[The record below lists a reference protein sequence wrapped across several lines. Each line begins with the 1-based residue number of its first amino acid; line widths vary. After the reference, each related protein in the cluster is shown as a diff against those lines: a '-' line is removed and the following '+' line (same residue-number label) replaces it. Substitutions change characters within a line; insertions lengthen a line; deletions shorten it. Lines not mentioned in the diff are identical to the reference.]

1 MSPKLLLPTLSLAAV
16 VLVACAKGEQTGQS
30 TDATA
35 RNLTLAPTESTAAV
49 RDVPAPATERAR
61 AAPERKAPTPK
72 RAAPKPVATAPAPP
86 APPAS
91 LTLAAGTRVPLAAQ
105 DTITTRG
112 AKPGDAFTAT
122 VSQDVKDA
130 AGRVVIPAGATG
142 AGTIVAAEAAH
153 PNSTGIL
160 QLNVTSVTVH
170 GVSYP
175 IDAAVVAMDTV
186 RKGRGVT
193 AGDAEKVGG
202 GAVAGA
208 IVGRLLGKDTKGT
221 LIGGAVGAAAGAAV
235 AHETRSIDVVI
246 PKGAAITI
254 ALTKPLVVKRS

>member
-1 MSPKLLLPTLSLAAV
+1 L
-16 VLVACAKGEQTGQS
+16 LVACAKGEQTSQS

-49 RDVPAPATERAR
+49 RDVPAPTSEPAR
-61 AAPERKAPTPK
+61 AVAERKEPTPK
-72 RAAPKPVATAPAPP
+72 RAAPKPAVTAP

-91 LTLAAGTRVPLAAQ
+91 LTLAAGTRLPLAAQ

-112 AKPGDAFTAT
+112 AKTGDPFTAS

-130 AGRVVIPAGATG
+130 AGRVVIPAGATV
-142 AGTIVAAEAAH
+142 AGTIAAAEAAH

-160 QLNVTSVTVH
+160 QLNVTSVTVR

-175 IDAAVVAMDTV
+175 IEAAVVAMDTV

-208 IVGRLLGKDTKGT
+208 IVGRLLGKDGKGT

-235 AHETRSIDVVI
+235 ARETRSIDVVI

-254 ALTKPLVVKRS
+254 ALTKPLVVKRG

>member
-1 MSPKLLLPTLSLAAV
+1 MSPKLLLPTLSLAAAV
-16 VLVACAKGEQTGQS
+16 VVACAKGEQTSQS

-35 RNLTLAPTESTAAV
+35 RNLTLAPTESTAVV
-49 RDVPAPATERAR
+49 RDVPVPTAEPAR
-61 AAPERKAPTPK
+61 AAPERKAPAPK
-72 RAAPKPVATAPAPP
+72 RVAPKPTVTAP

-112 AKPGDAFTAT
+112 AKAGDAFTAT
-122 VSQDVKDA
+122 VNQDVKDA
-130 AGRVVIPAGATG
+130 AGRVVLPAGATV
-142 AGTIVAAEAAH
+142 AGTIAAAEAAH

-160 QLNVTSVTVH
+160 QLTLTSVTVR

-175 IDAAVVAMDTV
+175 IEAAVVAMDTV

-246 PKGAAITI
+246 PKGATITI

>member
-1 MSPKLLLPTLSLAAV
+1 MHPKLLLPIASLAAA
-16 VLVACAKGEQTGQS
+16 VLIACAKGEQTSQS

-49 RDVPAPATERAR
+49 RDVPAPTTEPAR

-72 RAAPKPVATAPAPP
+72 PVPPKATVKAPAPP
-86 APPAS
+86 AP

-112 AKPGDAFTAT
+112 AKAGDAFTAA
-122 VSQDVKDA
+122 VSQDVKDV
-130 AGRVVIPAGATG
+130 AGRVVLPAGATV
-142 AGTIVAAEAAH
+142 AGTIVAADAAH
-153 PNSTGIL
+153 ANSTGIL
-160 QLNVTSVTVH
+160 QLSVTSVTVR

-193 AGDAEKVGG
+193 VGDAEKVGG

-208 IVGRLLGKDTKGT
+208 IVGKLLGKDTKGA

-246 PKGAAITI
+246 PKGATITI
-254 ALTKPLVVKRS
+254 ALTKPLVVKRG

>member
-1 MSPKLLLPTLSLAAV
+1 MSPKPLLLRVASLATAL
-16 VLVACAKGEQTGQS
+16 LVACAKGEQTSQS

-49 RDVPAPATERAR
+49 RDVPAPTTARAR
-61 AAPERKAPTPK
+61 AAPERAPTPQ
-72 RAAPKPVATAPAPP
+72 RPAPKPAPAPP
-86 APPAS
+86 AF
-91 LTLAAGTRVPLAAQ
+91 LTLAAGTHVPLAAH

-112 AKPGDAFTAT
+112 ANAGDPFSAT
-122 VSQDVKDA
+122 VNRDVKDA
-130 AGRVVIPAGATG
+130 AGRVVLPAGATV
-142 AGTIVAAEAAH
+142 AGTIAAAEAAH

-160 QLNVTSVTVH
+160 QLNVTSVTVRD
-170 GVSYP
+170 VSYP
-175 IDAAVVAMDTV
+175 IEAAVVAMDTV

-208 IVGRLLGKDTKGT
+208 IVGRLLGKDSKGT

-235 AHETRSIDVVI
+235 ARETRSIDVVI
-246 PKGAAITI
+246 PKGATITI
-254 ALTKPLVVKRS
+254 ALTKPLVVKRG

>member
-1 MSPKLLLPTLSLAAV
+1 MHPKLLLPIASLAAA
-16 VLVACAKGEQTGQS
+16 VLIACAKGEQTSQS

-49 RDVPAPATERAR
+49 RDVPAPTTEPAR
-61 AAPERKAPTPK
+61 AAPERKALT
-72 RAAPKPVATAPAPP
+72 PKPVPPKATVKAPAPP
-86 APPAS
+86 AP

-112 AKPGDAFTAT
+112 AKAGDAFTAA
-122 VSQDVKDA
+122 VSQDVKDV
-130 AGRVVIPAGATG
+130 AGRVVLPAGATV
-142 AGTIVAAEAAH
+142 AGTIVAADAAH
-153 PNSTGIL
+153 ANSTGIL
-160 QLNVTSVTVH
+160 QLSVTSVTVR

-193 AGDAEKVGG
+193 VGDAEKVGG

-208 IVGRLLGKDTKGT
+208 IVGKLLGKDTKGA

-246 PKGAAITI
+246 PKGATITI
-254 ALTKPLVVKRS
+254 ALTRPLLVKRG